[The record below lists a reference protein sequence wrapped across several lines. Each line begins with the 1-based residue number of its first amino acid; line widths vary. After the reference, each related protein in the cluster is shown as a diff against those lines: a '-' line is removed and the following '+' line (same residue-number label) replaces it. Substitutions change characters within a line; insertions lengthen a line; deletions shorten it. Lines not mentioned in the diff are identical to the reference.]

1 LFHTDPVGHL
11 HSKGVLT
18 VAPVGQAMQVKSALM
33 MLPAGHL
40 QAKAGEEL
48 KTSPVPKQEH
58 VVILM
63 IVETYW
69 PVQRL
74 QLAALPDPA
83 TIMRVLLQ
91 LQAPAL
97 GSQKS
102 LLETQ
107 LH

>member
-1 LFHTDPVGHL
+1 
-11 HSKGVLT
+11 
-18 VAPVGQAMQVKSALM
+18 MQVKSALM